1 MKNLQKGFTLIELMI
16 VVAIIG
22 ILAAIALPA
31 YQDYLIRSKFSEV
44 LLAASSG
51 RTAVSETFAN
61 RGTMNLTASSMGVQ
75 DQASKYVSSVVWTP
89 TSATVGN
96 ITVTST
102 TDTSKG
108 LGAATNKAVDLRAT
122 GDTAT
127 GAVAWTC
134 GPNTASPV
142 DRKYLPSSCKDF

>member
-1 MKNLQKGFTLIELMI
+1 MI

-61 RGTMNLTASSMGVQ
+61 RGTMNLTAASMGVE
-75 DQASKYVSSVVWTP
+75 DQSSKYVASVIYTP
-89 TSATVGN
+89 TNAHVG
-96 ITVTST
+96 
-102 TDTSKG
+102 
-108 LGAATNKAVDLRAT
+108 
-122 GDTAT
+122 
-127 GAVAWTC
+127 
-134 GPNTASPV
+134 
-142 DRKYLPSSCKDF
+142 KYYRYGID

>member
-1 MKNLQKGFTLIELMI
+1 MKQLQKGFTLIELMI

-31 YQDYLIRSKFSEV
+31 YQDYLIRSKMSEV

-61 RGTMNLTASSMGVQ
+61 RGTLNLTASSMGVQ
-75 DQASKYVSSVVWTP
+75 DQSSKYVASVIWTP
-89 TSATVGN
+89 TDATNGN
-96 ITVTST
+96 ITVRAS
-102 TDTSKG
+102 TDTSVG
-108 LGAATNKAVDLRAT
+108 LGAATGKSIDLRALGYTDT
-122 GDTAT
+122 GK
-127 GAVAWTC
+127 VAWTC
-134 GPNTASPV
+134 GPNTANPV

>member
-1 MKNLQKGFTLIELMI
+1 MKQLQKGFTLIELMI

-61 RGTMNLTASSMGVQ
+61 RGTLNLTASSMGVENQ
-75 DQASKYVSSVVWTP
+75 SSKYVASVIYTP
-89 TSATVGN
+89 TDDTLGN
-96 ITVTST
+96 ITVTAS
-102 TDTSKG
+102 TDTAVG
-108 LGAATNKAVDLRAT
+108 LGAAAGKAIDLRAT
-122 GDTAT
+122 GYTDT
-127 GAVAWTC
+127 GKVAWSC
-134 GPNTASPV
+134 GPNTANAV